1 MKNRDLKRWESK
13 SRRSGGSVKGR
24 GGVSGG
30 GGAWVGTS
38 RQRLD
43 ATNPPRVLVKLLMIS
58 WQQGHCS
65 AKDLQKFY

>member
-1 MKNRDLKRWESK
+1 M
-13 SRRSGGSVKGR
+13 GR
-24 GGVSGG
+24 GG

-43 ATNPPRVLVKLLMIS
+43 AINPPRVLVKLLMIS
-58 WQQGHCS
+58 CQQGHCS